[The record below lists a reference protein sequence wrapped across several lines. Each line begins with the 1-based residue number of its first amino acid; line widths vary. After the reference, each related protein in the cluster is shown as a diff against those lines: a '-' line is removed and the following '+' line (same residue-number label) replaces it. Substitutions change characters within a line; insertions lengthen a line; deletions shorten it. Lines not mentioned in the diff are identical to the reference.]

1 MKKITLL
8 WCVAVACGLSA
19 CQLQP
24 TRSNLLL
31 ELEHPE
37 RNVLCDQYFCANAQ
51 GVSQALTEKYLG
63 EGQANRVFSQGA
75 FNLTQFTF
83 ANGVFCDTQEQMC
96 YSDRYFDSDGKR
108 SQKAL
113 NYSQALFAQ

>member
-1 MKKITLL
+1 MKKISLL
-8 WCVAVACGLSA
+8 LTTATVLTA
-19 CQLQP
+19 CQLQAP
-24 TRSNLLL
+24 TATYRLD
-31 ELEHPE
+31 LEHPE

-75 FNLTQFTF
+75 FNLSQFTF
-83 ANGVFCDTQEQMC
+83 ANGVFCDTREQMC
-96 YSDRYFDSDGKR
+96 YADRYFDSDGKR

-113 NYSQALFAQ
+113 NYSKALFAQ